1 MRKLWT
7 AALVAVMMLS
17 ATATTAGAE
26 DYRTRALEHLRAKYG
41 SQEITL
47 HEGGLTQLELTG
59 ESFWM
64 AKYGGS
70 SPAVPADEDNKPAP
84 PNQTTPGQESP
95 KGTVMPSPPEGNIP
109 PAPEVIGLIAI
120 RLATGEVLD
129 GVQMEKFYQAEQTA
143 WELLAAEAG
152 KIEVSLY
159 RKLRDLSKEVRLSVV
174 LQPSAKIT
182 PELRAKI
189 AELRAKYPL
198 FAANLSLSDEQL
210 LGGGA
215 MASDMPATNK
225 AEPAIAIEPN
235 RLAPRLSPEQEKAY
249 RLQAEAFFA
258 AIGTLRMEAILE
270 SAKTIET
277 TLADMRVTHEVDTNG
292 QFVKAELTAEEIR
305 SMAAVNAVSAV
316 YEHAITLPATSFGR
330 EPAPGT
336 TLKTSDAAIRQ
347 STEASVVSAVPAGYQ
362 LAGGAL
368 VVTSLL
374 FGALALVRRRLK
386 RD

>member
-1 MRKLWT
+1 M
-7 AALVAVMMLS
+7 VLS
-17 ATATTAGAE
+17 ATVTTAGAE

-41 SQEITL
+41 RQDITL

-64 AKYGGS
+64 AKYFLGKGNAPSGSSSVGSSPSGGGS
-70 SPAVPADEDNKPAP
+70 SPAAL
-84 PNQTTPGQESP
+84 
-95 KGTVMPSPPEGNIP
+95 KG
-109 PAPEVIGLIAI
+109 PAPEVIGLVAI

-129 GVQMEKFYQAEQTA
+129 GAQMEKFYQTEQTA

-159 RKLRDLSKEVRLSVV
+159 HKLRDLSKEVRLSVV
-174 LQPSAKIT
+174 LQPSVKVT
-182 PELRAKI
+182 PELRVKI
-189 AELRAKYPL
+189 AGLRAKYPL
-198 FAANLSLSDEQL
+198 VAANLSLSDEQL

-235 RLAPRLSPEQEKAY
+235 RPPRLPPEQEKTY

-277 TLADMRVTHEVDTNG
+277 TLADMRVNHEVDTTG

-305 SMAAVNAVSAV
+305 SMASLDAVQAV

-330 EPAPGT
+330 EPVPGT

-374 FGALALVRRRLK
+374 FGAVALVRRRFK